1 MIYAVDSE
9 TELTTSAN
17 LTPDVIC
24 WTGSDGQTADGPFDP
39 ASFVHKL
46 KACRDKGIVVAGA
59 NIPSDFGAAVAKD
72 PTALPIIFDLYHEG
86 LVWDVLTAEALAAI
100 ADGTLGRDPR
110 DGQTIR
116 NEKGRLTGRYSLHFV
131 SSLHLGRDDAKESG
145 FWRTRYGLLKGMPPA
160 DWPAEAV
167 KYPLDDAQKTAQV
180 AISQWR
186 KAESGEY
193 RNLQGLPEQVETAW
207 AMHLGSIWGIKAC
220 PERVETL
227 KRYLTPAYEAV
238 GARLRALGFL
248 REDGTQDQ
256 AAVKRAVVRAYSP
269 LSGPCG
275 TCSGSGK
282 TPTGKNGNLVTC
294 KDCDGTGLELGV
306 TPRTESGRVSKDR
319 DTLVESDDHDL
330 ESLAENEVDKIV
342 NTYLPQLEQAA
353 REPLCPRP
361 NVLVESGRTSYDGL
375 VQLMPRKI
383 YWPKGFAPPK
393 SDDFGV
399 RGCFKARDGYYYLSV
414 DYAALELCTLGQVC
428 LWVCGY
434 SEMARAINVSGDPGL
449 LHTRFAASL
458 VGKSVEEVVALIAAK
473 DPAAKGW
480 RQAAKAANF
489 GFPGGMGSAKLVLA
503 KRKRSE
509 GETAGRD
516 RLYPGIRFCIALGG
530 EAECGRE
537 KITSFK
543 GRECPPVCKRCVEIV
558 EHDLR
563 PGYFRLWPE
572 MKDYFSWVSRCV
584 DGSGEIECLSPE
596 VDGRRLVERVR
607 GGVDF
612 CSAANNGFQA
622 LASDLAK
629 AAYRKATREAYLDP
643 SSALW
648 GCRFPL
654 FLHDEIFGE
663 VPQLTAHEAAW
674 RLSDV
679 MITEGGRY
687 TPDVKLD
694 AKPALSIYWLKD
706 AELRINEAGRLIPW
720 DL

>member
-59 NIPSDFGAAVAKD
+59 NIPFDFGAAVAKD

-86 LVWDVLTAEALAAI
+86 LVWDVQTAEALAAI

-131 SSLHLGRDDAKESG
+131 SSLHLGRDGAKESG

-167 KYPLDDAQKTAQV
+167 KYLLDDAQKTAQV

-306 TPRTESGRVSKDR
+306 TPRTESGRVSKGR

-375 VQLMPRKI
+375 
-383 YWPKGFAPPK
+383 
-393 SDDFGV
+393 S
-399 RGCFKARDGYYYLSV
+399 
-414 DYAALELCTLGQVC
+414 
-428 LWVCGY
+428 
-434 SEMARAINVSGDPGL
+434 
-449 LHTRFAASL
+449 
-458 VGKSVEEVVALIAAK
+458 
-473 DPAAKGW
+473 
-480 RQAAKAANF
+480 
-489 GFPGGMGSAKLVLA
+489 
-503 KRKRSE
+503 
-509 GETAGRD
+509 
-516 RLYPGIRFCIALGG
+516 
-530 EAECGRE
+530 
-537 KITSFK
+537 
-543 GRECPPVCKRCVEIV
+543 
-558 EHDLR
+558 
-563 PGYFRLWPE
+563 
-572 MKDYFSWVSRCV
+572 
-584 DGSGEIECLSPE
+584 
-596 VDGRRLVERVR
+596 
-607 GGVDF
+607 
-612 CSAANNGFQA
+612 
-622 LASDLAK
+622 
-629 AAYRKATREAYLDP
+629 
-643 SSALW
+643 
-648 GCRFPL
+648 
-654 FLHDEIFGE
+654 
-663 VPQLTAHEAAW
+663 
-674 RLSDV
+674 
-679 MITEGGRY
+679 
-687 TPDVKLD
+687 
-694 AKPALSIYWLKD
+694 
-706 AELRINEAGRLIPW
+706 
-720 DL
+720 